1 MSKDINFYNN
11 PDPKFGSNELIDVRK
26 LASEVMKP
34 WFNQTLCEV
43 NDSVIRF
50 GVAEGNFHWHKHD
63 LEDEFFYV
71 VDGLF
76 IIELEDETFELH
88 PGQGLLIKKGI
99 MHRPRA
105 PKRTTILMVEGNT
118 IEPTGD

>member
-1 MSKDINFYNN
+1 MNTQAISCAPRESLY
-11 PDPKFGSNELIDVRK
+11 
-26 LASEVMKP
+26 
-34 WFNQTLCEV
+34 
-43 NDSVIRF
+43 VI
-50 GVAEGNFHWHKHD
+50 
-63 LEDEFFYV
+63 
-71 VDGLF
+71 DGLF

-88 PGQGLLIKKGI
+88 PGQGLLIEKGI

>member
-1 MSKDINFYNN
+1 MNDDINFVNN
-11 PDPKFGSNELIDVRK
+11 PIPKFSSNELIDVKK
-26 LASEVMKP
+26 LASEVEKP

-43 NDSVIRF
+43 NDSVIRL
-50 GVAEGNFHWHKHD
+50 GVAEGEFHWHKHD

-76 IIELEDETFELH
+76 IIELENETFELH
-88 PGQGLLIKKGI
+88 PGQGVLIKKGI

-105 PKRTTILMVEGNT
+105 PERATILMVEGNT

>member
-1 MSKDINFYNN
+1 MNKDINFVNN
-11 PDPKFGSNELIDVRK
+11 PDPKFGGNELIDVQK
-26 LASEVMKP
+26 FASEVEKP
-34 WFNQTLCEV
+34 WFNQTLCAV
-43 NDSVIRF
+43 NDSVIRL
-50 GVAEGNFHWHKHD
+50 GVAKGEFHWHKHE

-88 PGQGLLIKKGI
+88 PGQGLLIEKGV

-105 PKRTTILMVEGNT
+105 PERTTILMVEGNT
-118 IEPTGD
+118 IEPTGS